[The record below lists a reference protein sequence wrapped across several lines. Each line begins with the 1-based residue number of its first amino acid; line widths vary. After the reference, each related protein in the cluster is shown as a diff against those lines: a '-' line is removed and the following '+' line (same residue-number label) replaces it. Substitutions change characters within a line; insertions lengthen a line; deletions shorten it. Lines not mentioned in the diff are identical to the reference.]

1 MHGPGKETMHT
12 NDHTCMQAHLTQLG
26 PRLAHCLDN
35 ANVMLIVVVR
45 AFAVVEP
52 CLIACGHPRVCP

>member
-1 MHGPGKETMHT
+1 MHT